1 MLESGCQGAFS
12 YSFEIHSEC
21 SSFCL
26 SSIYIICF
34 LHSGWLAFLSLFLFF
49 LLFLL
54 ISHSSLKPVIAVGSR
69 WIVSVLCHCV
79 LLSSYLTGTGLWEVW
94 ERIEELLPCPKQH
107 LISCERPFLIIHFLG
122 CLSSMF
128 WLMSHHTKHFQC
140 VRWDCMYSQSCR
152 SVIIHTLSNYYN
164 FKLVNFNWHIKLKK

>member
-122 CLSSMF
+122 CLSPPSF
-128 WLMSHHTKHFQC
+128 GRCHIIQNTSSVLDEIVCTASPADQWLSTL
-140 VRWDCMYSQSCR
+140 W
-152 SVIIHTLSNYYN
+152 VIIIILN
-164 FKLVNFNWHIKLKK
+164 

>member
-122 CLSSMF
+122 CLSPPCFGWCHIKQNTSSVLDEIVCTASPADQ
-128 WLMSHHTKHFQC
+128 WLSTL
-140 VRWDCMYSQSCR
+140 W
-152 SVIIHTLSNYYN
+152 VIIIILN
-164 FKLVNFNWHIKLKK
+164 

>member
-12 YSFEIHSEC
+12 YSFEIHSGC

-34 LHSGWLAFLSLFLFF
+34 LQSGWLAFLSLFLFF

-69 WIVSVLCHCV
+69 WVVSVLCHCV

-107 LISCERPFLIIHFLG
+107 LISCERSFLIIHFLG
-122 CLSSMF
+122 CLSPPCFGWCHVIQNTSSVLDEIVCTASPADQ
-128 WLMSHHTKHFQC
+128 WLSTL
-140 VRWDCMYSQSCR
+140 W
-152 SVIIHTLSNYYN
+152 VIIIILN
-164 FKLVNFNWHIKLKK
+164 